1 MATLLNRRTWLAGL
15 AWPAMANAAAPEPPP
30 RVPLVAGLR
39 VTTAVHESGVGDYES
54 TKTVLARLPA
64 PAQGWRIELQA
75 TRHTSRGSSALHLS
89 RSLRLQ
95 LDADLASATTYRP
108 RFEDDAEEDYPGT
121 TALGVSARVLAALRA
136 GRSTLRIVEDPA
148 AFMPGAP
155 DPLGLGALF
164 AASEVV
170 LGGELLRQATPPP
183 QPVLLRGQPRTLPVL
198 RAAGEL
204 RTRSGQGVPVQLD
217 VLDDVLNPIALG
229 WRIGVHQLAVVRV
242 DWPEPDDAARLAA
255 TLAQERRLVLPGL
268 SFDFRSA
275 TLRSDSDAALDTLVK
290 ALQAASPGGAW
301 RLEGHTDNIGSDE
314 ANRSLSLARAQAVR
328 AALVQRDARLGAR
341 LRTAGF
347 GASRPVDSNA
357 TLQGRARNR
366 RVELVL
372 DAG

>member
-1 MATLLNRRTWLAGL
+1 MARAV
-15 AWPAMANAAAPEPPP
+15 PEPEPPLL
-30 RVPLVAGLR
+30 VPLVAGLR
-39 VTTAVHESGVGDYES
+39 VTTAVHESGAGDYES
-54 TKTVLARLPA
+54 TKTLLGRLPA
-64 PAQGWRIELQA
+64 PLQGWRIELQA
-75 TRHTSRGSSALHLS
+75 TRRHPNGGPAPHPS

-95 LDADLASATTYRP
+95 LDTDLASATTYRP

-121 TALGVSARVLAALRA
+121 TALGPSTRVLAALRT

-164 AASEVV
+164 AAGEVV
-170 LGGELLRQATPPP
+170 LSGELLRQAAPPP
-183 QPVLLRGQPRTLPVL
+183 RAVLLRGRPQTLPVL

-204 RTRSGQGVPVQLD
+204 RTRSGHSVPVQLD
-217 VLDDVLNPIALG
+217 VLDDARNPIALG
-229 WRIGVHQLAVVRV
+229 WRIGVHELAVVRI
-242 DWPEPDDAARLAA
+242 DWPAPDDAARLTAA
-255 TLAQERRLVLPGL
+255 LDRERRVVLPGL

-275 TLRSDSDAALDTLVK
+275 VLRSDCAAALDTLVA
-290 ALQAASPGGAW
+290 ALQAARPSATW

-314 ANRSLSLARAQAVR
+314 ANLALSKARAQAVQ
-328 AALVQRDARLGAR
+328 AALTQRNARLGSR
-341 LRTAGF
+341 LRTVGF

-372 DAG
+372 EAE